1 MQLLYTSHINLDLL
15 QSHTSLLMSTELQY
29 REILPQRAV
38 EKDAFPRGVQNFLWS
53 VGQPTSFIPSKTYLR
68 YEVTVY
74 SSNTAETQPK
84 LKDLIAPADNCIA
97 NCYNNASVSAG
108 GKVISQIV
116 TGLPQASALKAR
128 LLSSAAQQ
136 DSIGMSAYMH
146 EGEFA
151 KRQQMVCSDGQFSS
165 LSDDYELRPLTTVVV
180 NQRTA
185 TVAISAPT
193 AVTPAAGAPL
203 SPGGVVTGGG
213 TAATATQF
221 DLVAAVGD
229 TLVVGGQQFQITA
242 IATALGMTV
251 SPAPTAAIAATADA
265 YIVRQRPSVSQ

>member
-1 MQLLYTSHINLDLL
+1 
-15 QSHTSLLMSTELQY
+15 MSTVELQY

-84 LKDLIAPADNCIA
+84 LKDLVAPADNCIA

-108 GKVISQIV
+108 GQVISQIV

-165 LSDDYELRPLTTVVV
+165 LSDDYELRPLTTVVA

-185 TVAISAPT
+185 TVAITAPT
-193 AVTPAAGAPL
+193 DTVPAAFGDPLEPGGAVT
-203 SPGGVVTGGG
+203 GVVT
-213 TAATATQF
+213 QF
-221 DLVAAVGD
+221 NLVARVGD
-229 TLVVGGQQFQITA
+229 TLVVGGQRFQITA
-242 IATALGMTV
+242 IAGALGMTV

-265 YIVRQRPSVSQ
+265 YIVRQRPSVSQGSNTLYSFGNPH